1 MSKRDLFKEI
11 RDGLRDYAA
20 NPDALSRR
28 QFADPDPGEIR
39 RRLNLTQGE
48 MAALMNVSIRTWQ
61 NWEQQH
67 RTLTGPVKA
76 FLRVLEAEPEA
87 VFRAI
92 QPTR

>member
-1 MSKRDLFKEI
+1 MSKRNLFKEI
-11 RDGLRDYAA
+11 QSGLREYAA
-20 NPDALSRR
+20 NPEALSRR
-28 QFADPDPGEIR
+28 EFPDPDPREIR
-39 RRLNLTQGE
+39 RSLNLTQGE

-87 VFRAI
+87 VFRAM

>member
-1 MSKRDLFKEI
+1 MSKRDLYKEI
-11 RDGLRDYAA
+11 EAGLREYAT
-20 NPDALSRR
+20 NPAALTRR
-28 QFADPDPGEIR
+28 TFPEPDPCAIR
-39 RRLNLTQGE
+39 QTLNLTQGE
-48 MAALMNVSIRTWQ
+48 MAALMNVSVRTWQ

-87 VFRAI
+87 VFRAM